1 MEKIN
6 VKDKESEETET
17 TVMNTE
23 SRLKRQRGGGE
34 KIHRGRVQSSKQ
46 SHV

>member
-6 VKDKESEETET
+6 AWDRESEGNEI
-17 TVMNTE
+17 TVMNGE
-23 SRLKRQRGGGE
+23 SGLTRQRGGGE
-34 KIHRGRVQSSKQ
+34 TIDRRRVQSSKQ